1 MYCQFLRM
9 LSGPRLLVLV
19 ALVAAC
25 RSSDDDQPASDG
37 DASTSPSG
45 ESSGTSTGAVGSTSV
60 DGSTSVGS
68 SSTGTSS
75 SSGTSGSTGTDGTDT
90 GGEPTWPQAC
100 ADLYDPAIVPTFEL
114 TVSPS
119 EWQGFQSDCAQGLQ
133 SYRPVQFTYGAETV
147 PAMAR
152 LKGNW
157 SYSCDKYQLVISF
170 NEQDPSGRFH
180 GLRKIMLDAP
190 WYDRTLLH
198 ERIAFPLFESLG
210 LPYSCVNNA
219 RLVVNGSYYGLYA
232 NVERIDQEYL
242 ERIFE
247 EPDGNLYQGG
257 VELKTNELENDTSRR
272 DALFAATTVE
282 EIDALMDL
290 DQAVAEWAAEA
301 MLPAMDNYWAG
312 VEINYYLYDHPSR
325 GFVYLPYDL
334 DISFGDA
341 AYGDGSL
348 VWPDALWSD
357 PITYEHPG
365 WLKEPLM
372 QLVLAD
378 PFWCERFVAALE
390 QARAAY
396 SPAELAA
403 EVAQWADQIAAD
415 VAADPHRQFSTGAH
429 DAAIDQLEAFFADR
443 ADFVDAWLA
452 AGDHCPAVW

>member
-1 MYCQFLRM
+1 M
-9 LSGPRLLVLV
+9 LV
-19 ALVAAC
+19 ALGGAC
-25 RSSDDDQPASDG
+25 RSNDDDSPAGNGGS
-37 DASTSPSG
+37 STG
-45 ESSGTSTGAVGSTSV
+45 VATSTGV
-60 DGSTSVGS
+60 DGSVGIDS
-68 SSTGTSS
+68 TTGNGTTTGVSTSTGTSTTTTT
-75 SSGTSGSTGTDGTDT
+75 TSGGGSTETTSTGTET

-100 ADLYDPAIVPTFEL
+100 ADVYDPTIVPTFEL
-114 TVSPS
+114 TFSDW
-119 EWQGFQSDCAQGLQ
+119 EWQGLEADCQQGLQ
-133 SYRPVQFTYGAETV
+133 SYRPVEFTYGAETV
-147 PAMAR
+147 TAMAR

-157 SYSCDKYQLVISF
+157 SYSCDKYQFVISF
-170 NEQDPSGRFH
+170 NEQDPTGRFH

-219 RLVVNGSYYGLYA
+219 RLVVNGSFYGVYS
-232 NVERIDQEYL
+232 NVERIDKEYL
-242 ERIFE
+242 ERSFE

-257 VELKTNELENDTSRR
+257 NELKTNELENDTSRR

-348 VWPDALWSD
+348 VWPNALWSD

-365 WLKEPLM
+365 WQKEPLVE
-372 QLVLAD
+372 LVLAD
-378 PFWCERFVAALE
+378 PIWCDRFVSALVE
-390 QARAAY
+390 ARAAY
-396 SPAELAA
+396 SPDVMAA
-403 EVAQWADQIAAD
+403 EVAQWADQIADD
-415 VAADPHRQFSTGAH
+415 VADDPNKPFSTANH
-429 DAAIDQLEAFFADR
+429 DAAIDELQAFFADR
-443 ADFVDAWLA
+443 ADFIDAWLA